1 MVLPEFRPRMIASE
15 AQASRAELDVGAV
28 GAKRSVWVDLASAF
42 RDPNTPDDFRISEDA
57 QFVFLDPGTCYQP
70 KITPGKLLDM
80 YNGTRKKLG
89 TVVTNFEK
97 SGMGEPFWN
106 FCSGDSSVPPGGVM
120 ARSCGGYLP
129 MVGAMGGGESS
140 GDDDDDGDNIG
151 GRNASRS
158 EANKLKKKS
167 RARQASKRRQK
178 KAKESITE
186 YMPAVRRELQGMQTN
201 WTSSTVAPA
210 ALATERAL
218 KKYEAEMSFQKDR
231 MGRAEADKEV
241 ATRENR
247 RQARR
252 AEYKRLRDELRK
264 EEAEPE
270 RDEEFI
276 AVLKGAAADGL
287 KSMEGDNDAPG
298 S

>member
-1 MVLPEFRPRMIASE
+1 
-15 AQASRAELDVGAV
+15 
-28 GAKRSVWVDLASAF
+28 
-42 RDPNTPDDFRISEDA
+42 
-57 QFVFLDPGTCYQP
+57 
-70 KITPGKLLDM
+70 
-80 YNGTRKKLG
+80 
-89 TVVTNFEK
+89 
-97 SGMGEPFWN
+97 
-106 FCSGDSSVPPGGVM
+106 
-120 ARSCGGYLP
+120 
-129 MVGAMGGGESS
+129 
-140 GDDDDDGDNIG
+140 
-151 GRNASRS
+151 
-158 EANKLKKKS
+158 
-167 RARQASKRRQK
+167 
-178 KAKESITE
+178 
-186 YMPAVRRELQGMQTN
+186 MPAVRRKLQGMQTN

-218 KKYEAEMSFQKDR
+218 KKYEAAMSFQKYR

-287 KSMEGDNDAPG
+287 KSTKGDNDAPG